1 MINRALS
8 TREDEQVKIALS
20 ASIRGPVNPDHDNG
34 RGCAMLSLEIAAL
47 ADSLAGIWTTNGF
60 DGFDSIP
67 NESLSDATGAQVGG
81 S

>member
-1 MINRALS
+1 
-8 TREDEQVKIALS
+8 
-20 ASIRGPVNPDHDNG
+20 
-34 RGCAMLSLEIAAL
+34 MLSLEIAAL